1 MTVYLIRELS
11 KLSPKLLVMALLDMV
26 GVASIMPF
34 MAVLA
39 NPGLVETNALLNS
52 TFTAANRF
60 GITTTQ

>member
-1 MTVYLIRELS
+1 
-11 KLSPKLLVMALLDMV
+11 MALLDMV

>member
-1 MTVYLIRELS
+1 VTVYLIRELS